1 MNVNGTVMIVLGK
14 YFH

>member
-1 MNVNGTVMIVLGK
+1 MNFNGAVMIVLGK